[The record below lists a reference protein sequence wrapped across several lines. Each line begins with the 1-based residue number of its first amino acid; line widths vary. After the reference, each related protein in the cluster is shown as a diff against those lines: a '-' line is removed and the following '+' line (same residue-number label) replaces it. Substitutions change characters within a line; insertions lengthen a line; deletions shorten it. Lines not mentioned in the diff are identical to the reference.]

1 MSCHDGEIL
10 EMRITM
16 FLTKSNT
23 RLKAAF
29 IIILMASTGSVFSY
43 ADETGQKTDE
53 SRAPVLKQAVLCESI
68 KDSKIPI
75 NAAVVFSSDL
85 GELFCFTNFEPVYE
99 ETVIIHRY
107 YFKDKFSS
115 RKRLKLYPPGWAVR
129 SRIQLR
135 ETDKGPWRVDIT
147 DADGKVFHSIRFS
160 ITD

>member
-10 EMRITM
+10 EMRTNM
-16 FLTKSNT
+16 FLSKINIK
-23 RLKAAF
+23 LKAVL
-29 IIILMASTGSVFSY
+29 IIILMASTVSVFSY
-43 ADETGQKTDE
+43 ADETDQKTE
-53 SRAPVLKQAVLCESI
+53 PRAPVLKQAVLCESI

-75 NAAVVFSSDL
+75 NGAVVFSSDL

-115 RKRLKLYPPGWAVR
+115 RKRLKLYPPSWAVR

-147 DADGKVFHSIRFS
+147 DADGKVLHSIRFS

>member
-1 MSCHDGEIL
+1 MSSKINKIKTKAFLITVLMITVTHIL
-10 EMRITM
+10 CI
-16 FLTKSNT
+16 
-23 RLKAAF
+23 
-29 IIILMASTGSVFSY
+29 
-43 ADETGQKTDE
+43 ADENPPADAKTE
-53 SRAPVLKQAVLCESI
+53 PRPPLLKQAVLCEGI
-68 KDSKIPI
+68 RGSKTPI
-75 NAAVVFSSDL
+75 NEAVVFSADL

-147 DADGKVFHSIRFS
+147 DADGNIIHSIRFS

>member
-1 MSCHDGEIL
+1 MLNNGNAIKVKVVLITVLMILATQILGIGEEIL
-10 EMRITM
+10 P
-16 FLTKSNT
+16 FAV
-23 RLKAAF
+23 KA
-29 IIILMASTGSVFSY
+29 
-43 ADETGQKTDE
+43 EP
-53 SRAPVLKQAVLCESI
+53 RPPVLKQAVLCEGI
-68 KDSKIPI
+68 RGSKTPI
-75 NAAVVFSSDL
+75 NEAVVFSSDL

-115 RKRLKLYPPGWAVR
+115 RKRLKLYPPSWAVQ

-147 DADGKVFHSIRFS
+147 DVDGNIIHSIRFS